1 MKYKL
6 IKLLPFENS
15 PRIGYT
21 SEPHLSQKDE
31 DHYWNGLWFNPENY
45 PEFWELVVEKDYE
58 ILSLSD
64 KRNQFSILNLINGC
78 SPITGILYP
87 DINSHDWNI
96 HSIKRLSDGE
106 VFTIGDKVFSEYVN
120 YTINKI
126 GIVND
131 KCMVSALYDTNNSNG
146 SRLHYNLNNLKKAKQ
161 PLFTTEDGVDIFKN
175 IDKYY
180 TPIYIV
186 DKALNIRYCEKDFS
200 VKPSENVK
208 YFFNKEK
215 AEEYILMNKPVLS
228 LKDVA
233 SIYISADK
241 PITDTTS
248 FSAQNRRIQDLVKSK
263 IQQSV

>member
-45 PEFWELVVEKDYE
+45 PEFWEEVVEKDYE
-58 ILSLSD
+58 ILKLSLQ
-64 KRNQFSILNLINGC
+64 RSIKHQIVSALENSEDYTISLLRCNG
-78 SPITGILYP
+78 
-87 DINSHDWNI
+87 NKI
-96 HSIKRLSDGE
+96 HSVKRLSDGE
-106 VFTIGDKVFSEYVN
+106 IFTIGDEIIYNEIFPTKLKIKSIQLFNGEILIHKDCTMNTNKLSE
-120 YTINKI
+120 IQ
-126 GIVND
+126 
-131 KCMVSALYDTNNSNG
+131 
-146 SRLHYNLNNLKKAKQ
+146 HYKE
-161 PLFTTEDGVDIFKN
+161 PLFTTEDGVDIFKG
-175 IDKYY
+175 DKYWK
-180 TPIYIV
+180 V
-186 DKALNIRYCEKDFS
+186 NNDLNLSNRQKATGSTSDLN
-200 VKPSENVK
+200 PAK
-208 YFFNKEK
+208 YFSTKEK